1 MKFLHTSAAEGAMG
15 DPDDGVLDEDAAGLL
30 DVSDVGP
37 LALVG
42 VGFGNG
48 VDDVALQLTTATPN
62 KTAVIT
68 RDESASMPA
77 RIGAI

>member
-1 MKFLHTSAAEGAMG
+1 MDDPAATG
-15 DPDDGVLDEDAAGLL
+15 LDEEASGLL
-30 DVSDVGP
+30 DGSDVGS

-42 VGFGNG
+42 VGFGAG
-48 VDDVALQLTTATPN
+48 VDDVELQLTTATPN